1 MRNLL
6 LLNFFLFV
14 FDEWWGV
21 DADGWSSDR
30 FTHTMTVNRPR
41 PRPVSW
47 PTNPHSYNRSAA
59 DNNFWICYSPQY
71 DDFFKLPAKHI
82 RDLLLSGTGKQ
93 KTEDILEFIFGIF
106 LLILVCYGIT
116 KLNYYFPNNIS
127 IFKSHLIVIFF
138 LKFNMTHILFLSNL
152 TRQPLQNTSGWMT
165 MKKLSIQKRFV
176 ELKAQYCTF
185 YQPLVSKK
193 NNANRNCLNK

>member
-14 FDEWWGV
+14 FDEWRGV

-30 FTHTMTVNRPR
+30 FTDTQWRWTDPDLVLFPDRQTHTVITDQQLMIIFKFVIPLNMMISSSCPLSTSETFYSLEQVN
-41 PRPVSW
+41 
-47 PTNPHSYNRSAA
+47 
-59 DNNFWICYSPQY
+59 
-71 DDFFKLPAKHI
+71 
-82 RDLLLSGTGKQ
+82 Q

-116 KLNYYFPNNIS
+116 KHNYYFPNNIS

-138 LKFNMTHILFLSNL
+138 LKLNMTHILFLSNL
-152 TRQPLQNTSGWMT
+152 TRLPLQNTSGWMT

-185 YQPLVSKK
+185 
-193 NNANRNCLNK
+193 